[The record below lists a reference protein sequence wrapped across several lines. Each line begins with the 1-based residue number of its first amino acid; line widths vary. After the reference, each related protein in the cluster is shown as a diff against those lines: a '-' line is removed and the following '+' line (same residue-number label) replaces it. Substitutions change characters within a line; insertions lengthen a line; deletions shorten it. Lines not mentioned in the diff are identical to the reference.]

1 MAANVPKCEPFPHSS
16 TSTLRT
22 DLGLLSC
29 TNSSNMEDVL
39 MFIQLNPNFP
49 SCTTSCLHSIRATR
63 KDQFVGH
70 VHKCRHPDRSEV
82 PTAVTDWKTSMKQR
96 VCRSTW
102 AAGAAHFAN
111 ATHVAGW
118 TSVSWAQ
125 DRTKRQPAAMQQDGR
140 LVPRF

>member
-1 MAANVPKCEPFPHSS
+1 M
-16 TSTLRT
+16 
-22 DLGLLSC
+22 GLLSC
-29 TNSSNMEDVL
+29 TNTSNMEDVL

-49 SCTTSCLHSIRATR
+49 SCTTSCLLSIRATR
-63 KDQFVGH
+63 TDQFVGH

-82 PTAVTDWKTSMKQR
+82 PTAVIDWKTSMTQR

-125 DRTKRQPAAMQQDGR
+125 DHTKASACSDATRWKARATVLGKRRKVTEPQPYDG
-140 LVPRF
+140 LAHA